1 MKTAGILTAVLL
13 FSSTFLS
20 LRAQEKP
27 FSVEIRG
34 GANFTKVHSS
44 DLGVDGKAGYRVD
57 VVIDRSLSSYIF
69 LRSGLT
75 FSAKN
80 SDLSAG
86 AFGDFNKDGLYDY
99 AAFESK
105 VRARYLQ
112 LPLMIGSKYKFKDIQ
127 LNGALG
133 GYLAYGIAGNSHT
146 LLTLA
151 SNIGP
156 LASDD
161 SNIGISMTTPSSLS
175 FTEHDSR
182 TFKEVYK
189 RFDSG
194 LAFSVGVEFKRL
206 TLNGTYEFGLVN
218 IGRDGDNIKNR
229 TISVS
234 LGYRIF

>member
-1 MKTAGILTAVLL
+1 MKITSILTASL
-13 FSSTFLS
+13 FLS
-20 LRAQEKP
+20 SSFLRLQAQDRP

-34 GANFTKVHSS
+34 GANFTKMYSS
-44 DLGVDGKAGYRVD
+44 DYGVDGKAGYRVD
-57 VVIDRSLSSYIF
+57 LVVDRSLSSYIF

-80 SDLSAG
+80 SDLAAS
-86 AFGDFNKDGLYDY
+86 AFGDFDGDGLYDY
-99 AAFESK
+99 VAFESK

-112 LPLMIGSKYKFKDIQ
+112 LPLMIGSKYKFKNVQ

-146 LLTLA
+146 LFILA
-151 SNIGP
+151 S
-156 LASDD
+156 
-161 SNIGISMTTPSSLS
+161 SSIPVDEQYFNYL
-175 FTEHDSR
+175 TEGQTATMDVSEYDLKV
-182 TFKEVYK
+182 FKDVYK

-194 LAFSVGVEFKRL
+194 LVISIGAELKRV
-206 TLNGTYEFGLVN
+206 TLSASYEFGLINV
-218 IGRDGDNIKNR
+218 GRDGDNIKNR